1 LIERVEYGSTGWRL
15 GIRPGDRLV
24 AVNGAR
30 PRDWLDFR
38 FEVVAPRVSLDLWR
52 EGTGP
57 YRVETEKAWD
67 DDLGL
72 RFRAPLFDGVR
83 KCRNRCLFCFLDQ
96 LPAGLR
102 RTLYVRD
109 DDYRLSFLNGNY
121 VTLTNLDAADLERIR
136 RQRLSPL
143 RVSIHATDPA
153 VRRRLMGCPPPGEIL
168 PLLRDLVA
176 AGIFIHG
183 QVVLCPGYND
193 AEVLEATWRD
203 LEPLVPGLAS
213 LAVVPVGLTRYH
225 RRGLVPV
232 DAEGAARVVAW
243 AERHQARLRRR
254 WGRAVI
260 YLADELYL
268 RAGLPFP
275 SACAYDG
282 FPQLE
287 NGVGL
292 AVHFLQGWSR
302 QRPYLPR
309 HHPRGLFR
317 VTIATG
323 RAAARVLA
331 PVLEDLA
338 SVRGLEVELIA
349 VPSPFWG
356 ERVDVAGLL
365 TASDLEEA
373 LAPRRGKLG
382 DVVLVPGAAVDGEG
396 RFLDDGRLPDLAR
409 RLGGPLRAVA
419 TPAELRRAA
428 LGLAPAGKAGGGGR
442 SRLAV
447 GVGPR

>member
-1 LIERVEYGSTGWRL
+1 MIERVEYGSTGWRL
-15 GIRPGDRLV
+15 GVRPGDRLL
-24 AVNGAR
+24 AVNGRR
-30 PRDWLDFR
+30 PGDWLDFR
-38 FEVVAPRVSLDLWR
+38 FEVAAPRVSLDLWR

-72 RFRAPLFDGVR
+72 RFRDPLFDGVR
-83 KCRNRCLFCFLDQ
+83 RCRNRCLFCFLDQ

-102 RTLYVRD
+102 PTLYVRD
-109 DDYRLSFLNGNY
+109 DDYRLSFLSGNY

-153 VRRRLMGCPPPGEIL
+153 VRRRLMRCPPPGEIL
-168 PLLRDLVA
+168 PLLRNLVA
-176 AGIFIHG
+176 GGIVIHG

-193 AEVLEATWRD
+193 GDVLEATWRD

-225 RRGLVPV
+225 RRGLSPV
-232 DAEGAARVVAW
+232 DRDGAARVVAW
-243 AERHQARLRRR
+243 AQAHQARLRRR

-275 SACAYDG
+275 PDSAYDG

-292 AVHFLQGWSR
+292 VAHFLRGWSR
-302 QRPYLPR
+302 QRQYLPR
-309 HHPRGLFR
+309 RHPRGVFR
-317 VTIATG
+317 VTVATG
-323 RAAARVLA
+323 LAAARVLA

-338 SVRGLEVELIA
+338 TVRGLEVKLMA
-349 VPSPFWG
+349 VPSRFWG
-356 ERVDVAGLL
+356 EQVDVAGLL
-365 TASDLEEA
+365 TASDLEQA
-373 LAPRRGKLG
+373 LVPHRGKLG
-382 DVVLVPGAAVDGEG
+382 DVVLVPGAAVDGEE
-396 RFLDDGRLPDLAR
+396 RFLDDGRLPDLAQ
-409 RLGGPLRAVA
+409 RLGVPVQAVA
-419 TPAELRRAA
+419 TPVGLRRAA
-428 LGLAPAGKAGGGGR
+428 LGLAPAGRAGGAAR
-442 SRLAV
+442 CRRTV
-447 GVGPR
+447 EVGPR